1 MAKNNSGS
9 LADALNMLK
18 SVMPKDMKNASADE
32 LMGALGSLKDY
43 VSNLSEDMN
52 QNASSKVKD
61 KYSGSMDALENMIS
75 QGMENPEADIDTTGL
90 DEYINIAKKSK
101 IGKELDELAS
111 DAVNEEKAE

>member
-1 MAKNNSGS
+1 MYSNTNFFKAK
-9 LADALNMLK
+9 
-18 SVMPKDMKNASADE
+18 
-32 LMGALGSLKDY
+32 LGDSID
-43 VSNLSEDMN
+43 V
-52 QNASSKVKD
+52 KVKD

>member
-1 MAKNNSGS
+1 MAKNNNNS

-18 SVMPKDMKNASADE
+18 SVMPKDMKNASPEE
-32 LMGALGSLKDY
+32 LMGALGSLKNY

-52 QNASSKVKD
+52 ENASSKVKD
-61 KYSGSMDALENMIS
+61 KYSGSVDALENMIT

-101 IGKELDELAS
+101 IGKQLDEITA
-111 DAVNEEKAE
+111 DANEEKE